1 MPMINVS
8 AKVQNK
14 LMAKFSSTKADY
26 IQSKFHVNMFLFHYL
41 VPWVHLIKNHKTLKS
56 YKKASFIILLPATP
70 PQRSLGALEDGG
82 DELDNTFLSFIRFKK
97 EKQKNKV
104 QTNKQT
110 DRLSVTLI

>member
-1 MPMINVS
+1 MIDISLGLNEMHVYFIMMKLYSIKFGDDIISAYAMYVVIMPFRMPMINVS

-56 YKKASFIILLPATP
+56 YKKASFIILLPASP
-70 PQRSLGALEDGG
+70 P
-82 DELDNTFLSFIRFKK
+82 
-97 EKQKNKV
+97 
-104 QTNKQT
+104 
-110 DRLSVTLI
+110 